1 MIPRFRHILIPL
13 DFTEKNLAA
22 LNIAFDLAVVNHAV
36 TTLLHVV
43 EEIQGEQDAEAQ
55 QFYDGLRNRA
65 DAELETLSQRF
76 DEAGLIVERKVR
88 IGKRLTEIVVHSDEH
103 NVDLIVMSSHVP
115 DLTNPIE
122 TWNTLSYQVSVL
134 CSCPVL
140 LVK

>member
-1 MIPRFRHILIPL
+1 MIPRFQHIQVPL

-43 EEIQGEQDAEAQ
+43 EEIQGDQDSDIQ
-55 QFYDGLRNRA
+55 QLYDRFRNRA
-65 DAELETLSQRF
+65 ESELETLSQRF

-88 IGKRLTEIVVHSDEH
+88 IGKRLTEIVLDSVER
-103 NVDLIVMSSHVP
+103 NVDLIVMA
-115 DLTNPIE
+115 NPLE

>member
-1 MIPRFRHILIPL
+1 MIPRFRHILVPL

-22 LNIAFDLAVVNHAV
+22 LNIAFDLAVMNHAV

-43 EEIQGEQDAEAQ
+43 EEIQGDQDAEVQ
-55 QFYDGLRNRA
+55 QFYDRLRNRA
-65 DAELETLSQRF
+65 EAELETLSQRF

-88 IGKRLTEIVVHSDEH
+88 IGKRLKEIVIDSVDR
-103 NVDLIVMSSHVP
+103 NVDLIVMSSHKP
-115 DLTNPIE
+115 DFTNPLE

-134 CSCPVL
+134 CPCPVL